1 MTVIMP
7 VAALLLAACSGDPA
21 IDALHRTADSLMAEH
36 PDSALRL
43 LNTHGPIPPSS
54 GEEGQGWWGT
64 HSFSRRQLMRHELLR
79 ARAMNKAYVD
89 FTTDSVMKLVAD
101 YYDSHGTPNERME
114 AHYLLGCTY
123 RDMGEAPRAVDCYLD
138 AIACADTTAAD
149 CDFWMMAS
157 VYGQM
162 ATIYHQQLLLTN
174 EIDAHR
180 KTCHYNLL
188 AGDTISALY
197 NQKMVAGVYIMQN
210 KRDSAEL
217 IIKEVIRG
225 YKEIGNLQ
233 EELQTSTMLMHLYMD
248 EREKLNETKQ
258 LMNRYETLSGM
269 FDEKHELHSSM
280 RKYYYYKG
288 KYYEHINMLD
298 SADYY
303 YRKVYRPGMSFVEY
317 DPMYSGLLSVFKKQH
332 KADSIAK
339 YAQLYCMVNDSSISV
354 KDQELTAHI
363 SASYNYNRYQRQAFQ
378 NEVKAYKTRLVLV
391 LVVVFMLS
399 AFITIYILWRRYKA
413 RRRLEQEELKRQQ
426 MAKQQEMERLKAEFA
441 DVMERYNKN
450 KNKKA
455 LQLLEKSHKETI
467 TAAQERLDNAQL
479 IIDEVNE
486 INQKYEEGI
495 ALFRNENEA
504 LKEKIEELS
513 RQQTISALLEK
524 SMNFAGEPAVKR
536 MLELADSPKLH
547 ICKREWEDYLC
558 TVGDYYPELLKDLK
572 ETPDVTTQEIYT
584 AILVILNMRTDDIAR
599 LIKVSGQRVTNI
611 KSNLN
616 FILFGVKSARPLFEN
631 LTNRYSIFL
640 FEK

>member
-21 IDALHRTADSLMAEH
+21 IDALHRTADSLMAER
-36 PDSALRL
+36 PDSALLL

-64 HSFSRRQLMRHELLR
+64 HSSSRRQLMRHELLR
-79 ARAMNKAYVD
+79 ARAMNKAYVN

-138 AIACADTTAAD
+138 AIACADTVAAD

-157 VYGQM
+157 IYGQM
-162 ATIYHQQLLLTN
+162 ATIYHKQLLLTN

-180 KTCHYNLL
+180 KASYYNCI
-188 AGDTISALY
+188 AKDTLY
-197 NQKMVAGVYIMQN
+197 AILEQQMVAGVYILQN
-210 KRDSAEL
+210 KRDSAEAVL
-217 IIKEVIRG
+217 LQVMNDYHEKG
-225 YKEIGNLQ
+225 LYQ
-233 EELQTSTMLMHLYMD
+233 EELQASTMLMSLYSEQPDRSADLKRLVDIYD
-248 EREKLNETKQ
+248 EK
-258 LMNRYETLSGM
+258 SGL
-269 FDEKHELHSSM
+269 FDEHHELPPD
-280 RKYYYYKG
+280 RRLFYCYKAR
-288 KYYEHINMLD
+288 YFESINQLD
-298 SADYY
+298 SAEYY
-303 YRKVYRPGMSFVEY
+303 YRKMHQGNMLFTSQNS
-317 DPMYSGLLSVFKKQH
+317 MYKGLLSIFNKRG

-339 YAQLYCMVNDSSISV
+339 YANLYCAVNDSSISV

-450 KNKKA
+450 KKT
-455 LQLLEKSHKETI
+455 LQLLEKSHQEVIIAT
-467 TAAQERLDNAQL
+467 QERLDNAQL

-486 INQKYEEGI
+486 INQKYEESI

-558 TVGDYYPELLKDLK
+558 TVGDYYPELLKNLK